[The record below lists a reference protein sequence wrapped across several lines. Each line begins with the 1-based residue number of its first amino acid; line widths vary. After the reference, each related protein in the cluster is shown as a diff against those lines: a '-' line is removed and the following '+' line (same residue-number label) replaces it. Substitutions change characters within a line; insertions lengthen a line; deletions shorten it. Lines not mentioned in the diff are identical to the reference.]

1 MKEYGLTE
9 STVRPNEVELF
20 ETKVL
25 VSQDI
30 EEFEREDEQGGKQ
43 TLYRYNLYEYSKDEY
58 IQIQAVQVTELQDA
72 VVELYEMLEV

>member
-9 STVRPNEVELF
+9 STVRPNGVELF

-43 TLYRYNLYEYSKDEY
+43 ELYRYNLYEYSRDEY
-58 IQIQAVQVTELQDA
+58 IQIQAVQITELQDA